1 MRTDFRGGYLM
12 AKSFPVHK
20 VKSHLVY
27 TVWEVAD
34 ALGCHRQTVIR
45 WIFSFLDSDSVP

>member
-1 MRTDFRGGYLM
+1 M
-12 AKSFPVHK
+12 AKPFPAHK

-34 ALGCHRQTVIR
+34 AFGCHRQTVIR
-45 WIFSFLDSDSVP
+45 WIRQNGLAADTNCKPWLK